1 MTSTHS
7 PTRSARDSEASGS
20 VSWLGQKGNTARLPR
35 GRGTRRR
42 VPHLL
47 VGALLVV
54 VCVGG
59 ALWWTSATQDRVPVL
74 AIARPVSVG
83 HLLER
88 ADLRRVEVSAE
99 AGVAMVPVEQAVS
112 VLGKP
117 AATSLT
123 PGALVTPASVGPA
136 GVPSA
141 GQAIV
146 AVGLKPGQAPPELAA
161 GTLVRVVL
169 TAATPGAAS
178 VASQASGEPTWLGTV
193 VGITAAGTDQTTV
206 VSLQLPSTTAP
217 ALAQVSAGQVALVM
231 LPGGER

>member
-1 MTSTHS
+1 
-7 PTRSARDSEASGS
+7 
-20 VSWLGQKGNTARLPR
+20 
-35 GRGTRRR
+35 

-59 ALWWTSATQDRVPVL
+59 ALWWTTATQDRVPVL

-83 HLLER
+83 HVLER

-99 AGVAMVPVEQAVS
+99 AGVATVPVEQAAS

-117 AATSLT
+117 AATSLA
-123 PGALVTPASVGPA
+123 PGALVTPASVGTA
-136 GVPSA
+136 GVPEA

-146 AVGLKPGQAPPELAA
+146 AVGLKPGQAPPELAP

-169 TAATPGAAS
+169 TAATPGASA
-178 VASQASGEPTWLGTV
+178 AASGEPMWLATV

-217 ALAQVSAGQVALVM
+217 ALAQVPAGQVTLMM